1 MQIVVKSIKK
11 YIAMKIN
18 FTKDH
23 MARLLDLANNAL
35 FNKTVVT
42 TKLGQ
47 PLNIYELLHT
57 TSINQLSE
65 IKSILS
71 KRIEKMEEA
80 DEWINPDNDKLS
92 QMKNLK
98 ELINLILGWQ
108 RYNLEIQENKIKKEE
123 LTKKL
128 DELKESQKTPEDRIK
143 ELEAQLKELEEF

>member
-1 MQIVVKSIKK
+1 
-11 YIAMKIN
+11 MKIN